1 MSELKECPLEFH
13 DFRAVEHTRQC
24 PRYTAVLSR
33 PAEDGVGPEEL
44 DTLQLELET
53 LLAAA
58 SRRLRNLETEIQ
70 ILTDWQDRKGDK
82 KFTKAA
88 EHVASSTGKHG
99 GSKPKKQK
107 PDSKGSHGDAETVGA
122 GRRHGSAGTGGAHGA
137 GAGGGGHGP
146 GRPKTKNLQPKFQEY
161 EFPDDVMD
169 EPRAPKND
177 APSRFWAS
185 VEPYCADIT
194 AEEIRVLEEL
204 LKVPEDEAEYYKVPP
219 LGKHYCQRWAQEDLQ
234 EEQRDGA
241 RPASAADRKKGT
253 QGTLGNT
260 EVDNLMRRNDAGT
273 QNEQPEDACPFG
285 PLTQRLVQALVE
297 ENIISPM
304 EESPIPEL
312 ASKASEGDGAATS
325 PRSQAKPFSVPHTKS
340 LEARIREELLAQ
352 GLLDSEGRG
361 GEDSEDEV
369 LAELRKRQAELRA
382 VTAHNR
388 ARKQDLLRMA
398 REEMRR
404 QELRARARVADTEV
418 MEAYRRIMGARQ
430 KKRTPTKKEKE
441 HAWKVLKER
450 ESILK
455 LLDA

>member
-1 MSELKECPLEFH
+1 M
-13 DFRAVEHTRQC
+13 Q
-24 PRYTAVLSR
+24 
-33 PAEDGVGPEEL
+33 
-44 DTLQLELET
+44 
-53 LLAAA
+53 
-58 SRRLRNLETEIQ
+58 
-70 ILTDWQDRKGDK
+70 
-82 KFTKAA
+82 
-88 EHVASSTGKHG
+88 
-99 GSKPKKQK
+99 
-107 PDSKGSHGDAETVGA
+107 
-122 GRRHGSAGTGGAHGA
+122 
-137 GAGGGGHGP
+137 
-146 GRPKTKNLQPKFQEY
+146 
-161 EFPDDVMD
+161 
-169 EPRAPKND
+169 
-177 APSRFWAS
+177 
-185 VEPYCADIT
+185 
-194 AEEIRVLEEL
+194 
-204 LKVPEDEAEYYKVPP
+204 
-219 LGKHYCQRWAQEDLQ
+219 
-234 EEQRDGA
+234 
-241 RPASAADRKKGT
+241 
-253 QGTLGNT
+253 
-260 EVDNLMRRNDAGT
+260 
-273 QNEQPEDACPFG
+273 
-285 PLTQRLVQALVE
+285 

-352 GLLDSEGRG
+352 GLLDSEA
-361 GEDSEDEV
+361 EDEV

-388 ARKQDLLRMA
+388 ARKQAHIQRMA